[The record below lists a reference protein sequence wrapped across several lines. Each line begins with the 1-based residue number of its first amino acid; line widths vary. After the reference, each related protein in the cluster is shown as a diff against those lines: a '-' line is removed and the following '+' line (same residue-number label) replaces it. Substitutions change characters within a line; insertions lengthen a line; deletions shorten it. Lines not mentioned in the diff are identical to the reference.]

1 MRILVLQRQGQIHIC
16 NFDRTLP
23 QSLHIF
29 HRQRQSLS
37 HLLPKRERV
46 IIDAMRILSRS
57 TLRDFWESHPD
68 AEEALKTWY
77 YEASHAD
84 WQSPADVKTAHRNAS
99 IIANN
104 RVVFN
109 IKGNNYRLIVAIR
122 YDLGIIFI
130 RFIGTH
136 AEYDK
141 VDAEIV

>member
-1 MRILVLQRQGQIHIC
+1 
-16 NFDRTLP
+16 
-23 QSLHIF
+23 
-29 HRQRQSLS
+29 
-37 HLLPKRERV
+37 
-46 IIDAMRILSRS
+46 MRILSRS

-68 AEEALKTWY
+68 TEEALKTWY

-84 WQSPADVKTAHRNAS
+84 SQSPADVKTAHRNAS

-109 IKGNNYRLIVAIR
+109 IKGNSYRRIVAIR
-122 YDLGIIFI
+122 YDLSIIFI

>member
-1 MRILVLQRQGQIHIC
+1 
-16 NFDRTLP
+16 
-23 QSLHIF
+23 
-29 HRQRQSLS
+29 
-37 HLLPKRERV
+37 
-46 IIDAMRILSRS
+46 MRILSRS
-57 TLRDFWESHPD
+57 TLRDFRESHRD
-68 AEEALKTWY
+68 VEEALKNWY

-84 WQSPADVKTAHRNAS
+84 WQNPADVKTAHRNAS

-122 YDLGIIFI
+122 YDIGIIFI

-141 VDAEIV
+141 VDTTII

>member
-1 MRILVLQRQGQIHIC
+1 MGAGYY
-16 NFDRTLP
+16 N
-23 QSLHIF
+23 S
-29 HRQRQSLS
+29 
-37 HLLPKRERV
+37 
-46 IIDAMRILSRS
+46 MRILSRS

-77 YEASHAD
+77 YEASHID
-84 WQSPADVKTAHRNAS
+84 WQSPVDVKSTHGNAS

-109 IKGNNYRLIVAIR
+109 IKGNTYRLIVAIR
-122 YDLGIIFI
+122 YDIGIIFI

-141 VDAEIV
+141 VNAETI

>member
-1 MRILVLQRQGQIHIC
+1 
-16 NFDRTLP
+16 
-23 QSLHIF
+23 
-29 HRQRQSLS
+29 
-37 HLLPKRERV
+37 
-46 IIDAMRILSRS
+46 MRILSRS

-68 AEEALKTWY
+68 TEEALKTSY

-109 IKGNNYRLIVAIR
+109 IKGNSYRLIVAIR

-130 RFIGTH
+130 RFIATH